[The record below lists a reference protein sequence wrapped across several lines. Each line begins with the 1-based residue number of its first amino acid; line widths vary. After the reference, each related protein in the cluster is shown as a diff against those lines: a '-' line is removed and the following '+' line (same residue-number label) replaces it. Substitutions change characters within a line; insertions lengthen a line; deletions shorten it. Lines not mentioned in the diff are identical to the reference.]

1 MIQGC
6 IFAADFTTYCTLSV
20 AVVVVVVVVAII
32 AVVVVA
38 VVVVAA
44 AVIAVVVVVVVV
56 VLNFNTSSL
65 FPSLS
70 HLHSIFDLLYSFGL

>member
-1 MIQGC
+1 MY

-20 AVVVVVVVVAII
+20 AVVGVVVVVAII

-38 VVVVAA
+38 A
-44 AVIAVVVVVVVV
+44 AVIAVVVVVVVVVV